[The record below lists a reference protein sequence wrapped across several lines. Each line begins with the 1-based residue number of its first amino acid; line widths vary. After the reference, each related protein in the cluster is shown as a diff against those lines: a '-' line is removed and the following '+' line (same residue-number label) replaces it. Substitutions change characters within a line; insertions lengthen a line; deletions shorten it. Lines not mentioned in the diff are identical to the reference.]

1 MFQMLF
7 LVENTSAAGRRDLL
21 RYLKALDPTVFPDGG
36 GQSDRV
42 CNYIFQKLIQ

>member
-7 LVENTSAAGRRDLL
+7 LAENTSAAGRRDLL

-36 GQSDRV
+36 GQSDRGLSENRV
-42 CNYIFQKLIQ
+42 YSQL